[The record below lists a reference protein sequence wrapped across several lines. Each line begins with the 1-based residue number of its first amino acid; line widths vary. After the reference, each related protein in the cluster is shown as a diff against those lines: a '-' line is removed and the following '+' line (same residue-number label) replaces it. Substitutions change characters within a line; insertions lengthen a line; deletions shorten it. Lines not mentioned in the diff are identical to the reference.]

1 MAYYRTVTK
10 KCTKCGRELG
20 SYHELVE
27 VGGDITET
35 VDGCYLCPRQPEPE
49 PEKKKR
55 RND

>member
-10 KCTKCGRELG
+10 KCSKCGKELG

-27 VGGDITET
+27 VGGDTTET

-49 PEKKKR
+49 PEKKKGKK
-55 RND
+55 